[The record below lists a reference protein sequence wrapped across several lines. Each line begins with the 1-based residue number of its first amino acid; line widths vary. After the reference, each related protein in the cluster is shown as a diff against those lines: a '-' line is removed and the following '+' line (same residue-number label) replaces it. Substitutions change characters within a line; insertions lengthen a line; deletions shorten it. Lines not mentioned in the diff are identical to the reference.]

1 MAISTYRKRF
11 PLPEVK
17 YLNGLGFNL
26 HWDNGG
32 LPGELAAIRATGAR
46 WVRTDLLWNGVEFNG
61 AYNFARWDKHFAGLK
76 ENGLRSVNILCYNHP
91 DHMNPE
97 QKAQMVNAWDTSF
110 GLYGDSQIAAFLA
123 YVEATV
129 KRYAGQGHIWEFWNE
144 PNVSHFWKPEIDPTQ
159 FMHVFSQVVKLIRS
173 IAPEEYIAID
183 ASHVNSESRSGM
195 FLENCIKLGLLDMV
209 DVLFIHP
216 YTTIWNTGSALN
228 AESAAAQYTWVK
240 KLLAKYMPRGR
251 YIRVFQGECGISE
264 VDCNFYEPSPVTFAT
279 TTTTTTGGTK
289 TDPTTDSADA
299 AAIPTRSENLLGELS
314 TNFNHTLWRGYWL
327 KPNMVT
333 GVIDPLGKNNAVRLL
348 SADRD
353 ADPGR
358 NVSGLIAGSSAITGS
373 TDNPQYYV
381 VSYYARATRDNL
393 FVFFGLS
400 DKYIAYH
407 LLDDKWR
414 RYYITFKVTSNE
426 TRAFQIYERAQN
438 NVDWEIAYP
447 MVERIDN
454 PEPDTQARRQALQ
467 AEYAKKQ
474 WQVALNNGVAM
485 NIWYNWM
492 DDGPNTVAYHDN
504 FGVLEEDRST
514 KKPAYHALQQAHF
527 DWRTNGIPK

>member
-1 MAISTYRKRF
+1 MAISTYRRRF

-32 LPGELAAIRATGAR
+32 RAGELADIRATGAR
-46 WVRTDLLWNGVEFNG
+46 WVRTDLLWNGVESNG
-61 AYNFARWDKHFAGLK
+61 VYNFTRWDKHFAGLK

-91 DHMNPE
+91 DYMSDE
-97 QKAQMVNAWDTSF
+97 QKAQMVNAWDVSF
-110 GLYGDSQIAAFLA
+110 GLYGETQINAFLA

-144 PNVSHFWKPEIDPTQ
+144 PNINHFWKPTPDPAQ
-159 FMHVFSQVVKLIRS
+159 FMHVLSMVVKLIRN
-173 IAPEEYIAID
+173 IAPDEYIAID
-183 ASHVNSESRSGM
+183 ASHVNTESPSGM
-195 FLENCIKLGLLDMV
+195 FLEDCIKLGLFDMI
-209 DVLFIHP
+209 DVLFVHP

-228 AESAAAQYTWVK
+228 AEAAGAQYTHIK
-240 KLLAKYMPRGR
+240 KLLAKYMPKGR

-264 VDCNFYEPSPVTFAT
+264 TDCNYYEPSAVTFG
-279 TTTTTTGGTK
+279 TTTTTTGSDTK
-289 TDPTTDSADA
+289 GDLTTDADA
-299 AAIPTRSENLLGELS
+299 AGMPTRSANLLGELS
-314 TNFNHTLWRGYWL
+314 TNFNHTSWRGYWM
-327 KPNMVT
+327 KPGLVT
-333 GVIDPLGKNNAVRLL
+333 GVRDPLGLNNAVRLL

-358 NVSGLIAGSSAITGS
+358 NVSGLIANSTAITGS

-400 DKYIAYH
+400 DKYVAYH

-426 TRAFQIYERAQN
+426 TRGFQVYERAPN

-474 WQVALNNGVAM
+474 WQTALNNGVAM

-492 DDGPNTVAYHDN
+492 DDGPNTASYHDN
-504 FGVLEEDRST
+504 FGVLEEDRVV
-514 KKPAYHALQQAHF
+514 KKPAYHALQQAYF